1 MQKTRQRYLIKTWNM
16 SMTSPYL
23 IFKIQMILQKMKVE
37 KIFTVEGNFTWLAVV
52 TILYGIGK

>member
-1 MQKTRQRYLIKTWNM
+1 MQKKTSKYLIKTWNM
-16 SMTSPYL
+16 NLTSLYL

>member
-1 MQKTRQRYLIKTWNM
+1 M